1 MRCTCFECDL
11 NLSLP
16 STVMQSLGGGVIVG
30 KGIGGKHGAW
40 KRQTPC
46 AEYKVFDISSVENN
60 AAAYAVRD

>member
-1 MRCTCFECDL
+1 
-11 NLSLP
+11 
-16 STVMQSLGGGVIVG
+16 MQSLGGGVIVG